1 MGEAANYIVLAI
13 PVFFL
18 LIGVELL
25 VAKLRRTP
33 LYRFNDALTNISCGI
48 GQQITG
54 AFLKTVLG
62 IGYVWLYNHA
72 RIWTLEGD
80 QWWVWVV
87 CFIGTDFFY
96 YWFHRYAHEI
106 SLLWGGHIVHHQSEE
121 YNLSVALRQGAF
133 QPATSWIF
141 YLPLAVI
148 GFSPIVFVVM
158 NQFMVLYQFWIHTR
172 AIDRMPAWF
181 EYIFN
186 TPSHHRVH
194 HGVNPQ
200 YIDKNHG
207 GTLIIWDRMFG
218 TFQAEEE
225 PVVYGVTKPLASWNP
240 IWANLDYLRDMLRL
254 MRQCRGLGDML
265 RILYKGPGWRPSYLG
280 GPLKPGPVR
289 ADRVQKYD
297 TAVSPALNAYVL
309 GQYVVVLGAASLF
322 LFSAEQLAKGYP
334 GWQGMALQLGLAALI
349 LASIVSLGGLLEGKR
364 WAPAMEVLR
373 VLLTASAAVGLG
385 IGTPYLLATG
395 IGAGV
400 YAGLSLPL
408 FSAVIRTSAP
418 VTNLKT
424 RADNG

>member
-1 MGEAANYIVLAI
+1 MGEAVNYIVLAI

-25 VAKLRRTP
+25 VAKLRGLP
-33 LYRFNDALTNISCGI
+33 LYRFHDAVTNISCGI
-48 GQQITG
+48 GQQVTG

-62 IGYVWLYNHA
+62 IGYVWLYDHA

-106 SLLWGGHIVHHQSEE
+106 SFLWGGHIVHHQSEE

-148 GFSPIVFVVM
+148 GFSPVVFVVM

-172 AIDRMPAWF
+172 AIDRLPAWF
-181 EYIFN
+181 EYVLN

-207 GTLIIWDRMFG
+207 GTLIIWDRLFG
-218 TFQAEEE
+218 TFEVEAE
-225 PVVYGVTKPLASWNP
+225 PVVYGVTKPLQSWNP
-240 IWANLDYLRDMLRL
+240 VWANLDYLGDLIRL
-254 MRQCRGLGDML
+254 MRQCRGWGDVL
-265 RILYKGPGWRPSYLG
+265 RVLVKGPGWRPAYLG
-280 GPLKPGPVR
+280 GPQVPGPVSVAR
-289 ADRVQKYD
+289 FQKFD
-297 TAVSPALNAYVL
+297 TEVSPALNYYVL
-309 GQYVVVLGAASLF
+309 GQYVVVLLGASLF
-322 LFSAEQLAKGYP
+322 LFGEGQLGKVYP
-334 GWQGMALQLGLAALI
+334 GWPGVVLKVALASLV
-349 LASIVSLGGLLEGKR
+349 LASIAVLGGLLEER
-364 WAPAMEVLR
+364 SWARGAEVLR
-373 VLLTASAAVGLG
+373 VALTGASAAGLAAGTGYGWAVGV
-385 IGTPYLLATG
+385 A
-395 IGAGV
+395 AGV
-400 YAGLSLPL
+400 YVGLAWVVFARVARLGSSRP
-408 FSAVIRTSAP
+408 A
-418 VTNLKT
+418 
-424 RADNG
+424 